1 MGQTCGTRNLSI
13 YLGLPKRNGRCY
25 GRGDWGESVV
35 AVPPVKDVDVTFR
48 RLLLTESFGT

>member
-1 MGQTCGTRNLSI
+1 MGQMCGTRSLSI